1 MRQSLLIGFVTLLA
15 LLVGGC
21 PANQENPTAVGG
33 SPSPNPQAAP
43 PSPST
48 PPTKVG
54 SSNVQPTPKPDNQ
67 LPISGLTQTLP
78 PEEQLKRATKGRVDP
93 FSLISDIKPIKTVVP
108 NPEVPGNNQSGPI
121 RVVPPTPP
129 PAPPPRNQG
138 TGGNRSSGNQSTRII
153 KRNVLPPQP
162 PSIARTT
169 IPRAKPVTPSTTT
182 PKTKPKTAPI
192 TAPRNTVATKP
203 SPSSTQVSIPP
214 TPPLPPPP
222 KFVPDLPK
230 LPEPTLA
237 KGIEVTGVIEVG
249 GVPRAILKAPNEAAR
264 YVQTGQRVSNGQ
276 VLVKRIEMNRGPN
289 PVVILEQYGI
299 EVARQVGEK
308 PSTTPNQADVPPPP
322 PNVQPPA

>member
-1 MRQSLLIGFVTLLA
+1 MRQSLLISLVTLLA

-33 SPSPNPQAAP
+33 SPSPNPNATP
-43 PSPST
+43 TSPST
-48 PPTKVG
+48 PPTKVA
-54 SSNVQPTPKPDNQ
+54 SSNVKSPPKPDNQ
-67 LPISGLTQTLP
+67 IAVSGLTQTLP

-108 NPEVPGNNQSGPI
+108 NPEGAGNNQSQPI
-121 RVVPPTPP
+121 RVVPPIPP
-129 PAPPPRNQG
+129 PVTPPRNQSS
-138 TGGNRSSGNQSTRII
+138 GNRSSGNSSSGNQSRRTSRT
-153 KRNVLPPQP
+153 NVLPSPIQR
-162 PSIARTT
+162 IARSIIPRPKPLTPRLVTPPKTT
-169 IPRAKPVTPSTTT
+169 IT
-182 PKTKPKTAPI
+182 I
-192 TAPRNTVATKP
+192 KP
-203 SPSSTQVSIPP
+203 SPPSTGVSVPPTPP

-237 KGIEVTGVIEVG
+237 KGIEVTGVIEIA
-249 GVPRAILKAPNEAAR
+249 GVPQAILKAPNETAR
-264 YVQTGQRVSNGQ
+264 YVREGQRVSNGQ

-308 PSTTPNQADVPPPP
+308 PSTTPNQADAPPPL
-322 PNVQPPA
+322 PNIQPPA